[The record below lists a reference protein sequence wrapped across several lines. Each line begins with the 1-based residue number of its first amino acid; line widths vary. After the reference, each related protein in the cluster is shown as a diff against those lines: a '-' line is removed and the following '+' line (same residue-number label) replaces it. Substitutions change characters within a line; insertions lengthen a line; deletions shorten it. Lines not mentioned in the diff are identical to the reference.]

1 VHTKRNLK
9 ALEDQQISLARREA
23 ALAEQAAGGSRPQF
37 EHTLL
42 LGHVSMLTAICVS
55 TATTTAGTGTDGDA
69 KKTREYI
76 ITADR
81 DEHIRVSRGM
91 PQAHVI
97 EGFCLGH
104 EDFVSRLC
112 VAPGGKT
119 EVLISGGGDDYL
131 FVWDWLHGRLL
142 GRAGVLEYVRGVAG
156 QEEASKVAVTRVFA
170 CRWEEGRVAVFV
182 VVERYV
188 SLPLPSEF
196 VVVMADMFQRS
207 GSLPIRAPRR
217 QHPPAPRNYPTAW
230 ESARR
235 GGDRDTRSHAPSA
248 GCPVSQRGRRLLA
261 DPVGQGRGR
270 LAAEQG

>member
-23 ALAEQAAGGSRPQF
+23 ALAEQAGNRPQF

-42 LGHVSMLTAICVS
+42 LGHVSMLTAICVG
-55 TATTTAGTGTDGDA
+55 TVTTTATEVEGGGV
-69 KKTREYI
+69 KTKEYI

-112 VAPGGKT
+112 VAPGGK
-119 EVLISGGGDDYL
+119 EGVLISGGGDDYL
-131 FVWDWLHGRLL
+131 LVWDWLHGKLL
-142 GRAGVLEYVRGVAG
+142 GRAGVLEHVRGVAG
-156 QEEASKVAVTRVFA
+156 QEEAGKVAVTRVFA

-188 SLPLPSEF
+188 SST
-196 VVVMADMFQRS
+196 
-207 GSLPIRAPRR
+207 
-217 QHPPAPRNYPTAW
+217 PP
-230 ESARR
+230 
-235 GGDRDTRSHAPSA
+235 
-248 GCPVSQRGRRLLA
+248 
-261 DPVGQGRGR
+261 
-270 LAAEQG
+270 